1 MMQIWLFYI
10 TTAFCETVTE
20 YSATKFTIGTPSC
33 STVPS
38 FEYEMSNEC
47 DSETYYENG
56 ETCTITCNSAIT
68 MTCDCLT
75 SDTVISFLKEDGC
88 SWTASSTCETSVQST
103 SVSLTLETSAT
114 TMTECEDTAD
124 TLESSLEIDL
134 ASQMGT
140 ADSISTLT
148 ITCEERSTSIA
159 RKRRSTTQYDAS
171 VEIEIATIVDNSAN
185 LVSVVTDEDTIEDLV
200 ADTVTSTVED
210 DSDLSVVVIP
220 TDGLAVNADMTDT
233 VVVTQ
238 ETVDEESVSDISVT
252 TTSTTTTSSTTA
264 TDDSSTTTTI
274 SATTTSTTTTA
285 DDVVVTQNEIVV
297 LETKIQELTAELSH
311 VMPKI
316 ELLEGLADDSQK
328 MFTSMATLIDELEY
342 EQKEEKIKT
351 MMNMMSGMH
360 TASRLSQVEVNSS
373 SGLCSTICRYV
384 RYTQI

>member
-1 MMQIWLFYI
+1 M
-10 TTAFCETVTE
+10 
-20 YSATKFTIGTPSC
+20 G
-33 STVPS
+33 
-38 FEYEMSNEC
+38 
-47 DSETYYENG
+47 
-56 ETCTITCNSAIT
+56 
-68 MTCDCLT
+68 
-75 SDTVISFLKEDGC
+75 
-88 SWTASSTCETSVQST
+88 CETSVQST

-185 LVSVVTDEDTIEDLV
+185 LVSVVSDEDTIEDLV
-200 ADTVTSTVED
+200 ADTVTSTVDD

-252 TTSTTTTSSTTA
+252 TTSA
-264 TDDSSTTTTI
+264 
-274 SATTTSTTTTA
+274 
-285 DDVVVTQNEIVV
+285 
-297 LETKIQELTAELSH
+297 
-311 VMPKI
+311 
-316 ELLEGLADDSQK
+316 
-328 MFTSMATLIDELEY
+328 
-342 EQKEEKIKT
+342 
-351 MMNMMSGMH
+351 
-360 TASRLSQVEVNSS
+360 
-373 SGLCSTICRYV
+373 
-384 RYTQI
+384 